1 MELYLIMAA
10 FICILCIFAGSLSTR
25 IGVPSLLLFIIL
37 GMMFGTD
44 GILQIPF
51 SNYGLAESICSVALI
66 FIMFMEDSA
75 PTGRP
80 PGLWQKK
87 PCCFPAPASYLPH
100 S

>member
-44 GILQIPF
+44 GIFRIPF

-66 FIMFMEDSA
+66 FIMFYGV

-80 PGLWQKK
+80 PGLWQKRL
-87 PCCFPAPASYLPH
+87 CCFPAPVSYLPH